1 MTELWASAASI
12 KSAHAQQQT
21 FELKKL
27 VDQIKTITTNKHD
40 AAGQGQFFHR
50 DGDDTDED
58 SSSDDDGPS
67 DTIEELGFA
76 TKCLVELGPTL
87 HQNLRYAEKA
97 RIQSGQPP
105 TVPFCV
111 SGPAWIYVLHVR
123 EKYRQAQCQLV
134 ERLGEANW
142 QRHREVRER
151 RDQIVNSTEEHP
163 PTAQVEDDDEL
174 EREEEQRQEHQV
186 PHSLFR
192 PYSAFYDSGIGTSV
206 PAQTSY
212 AQSHTSFLSSNT
224 EGEHGSP
231 RVPPTPVEVSAG
243 KPFQC
248 YLCGHVLSS
257 IKNRVDW
264 K

>member
-12 KSAHAQQQT
+12 ESAHAQQQT

-40 AAGQGQFFHR
+40 AAGQGQFVHR

-58 SSSDDDGPS
+58 SSS
-67 DTIEELGFA
+67 
-76 TKCLVELGPTL
+76 
-87 HQNLRYAEKA
+87 
-97 RIQSGQPP
+97 
-105 TVPFCV
+105 
-111 SGPAWIYVLHVR
+111 
-123 EKYRQAQCQLV
+123 
-134 ERLGEANW
+134 
-142 QRHREVRER
+142 
-151 RDQIVNSTEEHP
+151 
-163 PTAQVEDDDEL
+163 DDEL

-192 PYSAFYDSGIGTSV
+192 PYSAFHDSGIGTSV

-231 RVPPTPVEVSAG
+231 RVPPTPVGVSAG

-264 K
+264 EVSTIFIFEMAWKNLTVH